1 MLLKD
6 LIPTN
11 PFIRGLEVLNLEMA
25 SRENDQELGMYALD
39 EMEKDE
45 IDVIEAIKQW
55 KRGQSKVWMGNT
67 RVIRDVIGVRGYAQ
81 EFGSGIGDI
90 LGRWIPSDE
99 V

>member
-11 PFIRGLEVLNLEMA
+11 PFIKGLKVLNLEMA
-25 SRENDQELGMYALD
+25 SRENEQELGMYALD
-39 EMEKDE
+39 DTKTDE

-55 KRGQSKVWMGNT
+55 KRAQTKVWMGNI
-67 RVIRDVIGVRGYAQ
+67 RVIRDIAGDRGYAQ
-81 EFGSGIGDI
+81 EFQSDIGDI
-90 LGRWIPSDE
+90 LGRWISTDA